1 MSGTTSNAQL
11 ARQIEELQKIIVS
24 RLNEAAPSTDGWRHD
39 MEMKLTE
46 IGVQLEQLTH
56 LVNQGLSTEGR
67 TATCPFRPDITRAQ
81 NNHERLTHL
90 EECVQQLRVDIAK
103 QSVASGA
110 AGGGMVSLLAGAML
124 AVGKAL
130 GWW

>member
-24 RLNEAAPSTDGWRHD
+24 WLNEAAPSTDGWRHD

-46 IGVQLEQLTH
+46 IGVQLAQLTQV
-56 LVNQGLSTEGR
+56 VNQSLSADGR
-67 TATCPFRPDITRAQ
+67 TATCPFRPEIARAQ
-81 NNHERLTHL
+81 NNHERLTRL

-110 AGGGMVSLLAGAML
+110 AGGGIVSIIAGVIIAI
-124 AVGKAL
+124 GKAA